1 LCFEIIEF
9 IEKEGLGKFNMF
21 CNYIKF
27 CQHFYT
33 VIKNI
38 LGEESL
44 ITTTASPTT
53 TITATMWSATTITGH
68 FTVLTKLA
76 PIRKG
81 DPKMISSS

>member
-1 LCFEIIEF
+1 MF
-9 IEKEGLGKFNMF
+9 GK
-21 CNYIKF
+21 YITF
-27 CQHFYT
+27 CQHCYT

-53 TITATMWSATTITGH
+53 TITWPATTLSATTITGH
-68 FTVLTKLA
+68 STVLTKLA

-81 DPKMISSS
+81 DPKMFSSS